1 MEKDSISFNAESC
14 AKCKRTLDESKWNV
28 FTNVLMIKNCSS
40 EILKINN
47 KQAHFNSK
55 SIYEES
61 NFLHYVAFP
70 PGIEET
76 NDVLT
81 VESWDLADVSN
92 LSELAT

>member
-1 MEKDSISFNAESC
+1 MEKDSILFIAESC
-14 AKCKRTLDESKWNV
+14 VKCKRTLNDSKWNV
-28 FTNVLMIKNCSS
+28 FTNVLMV
-40 EILKINN
+40 KIVPQKIFKSNN

-70 PGIEET
+70 LGIEEI

-81 VESWDLADVSN
+81 VESWDLADDSN
-92 LSELAT
+92 LSELAL